1 MRTSLFVGL
10 FLTITAM
17 AVATQ
22 STPQSSPAAQSH
34 DLQNTAEAVA
44 KYFRA
49 DPSGIDQLFAPEF
62 LVQVPAARLE
72 RVMRQLF
79 SQYGG
84 CTGVK
89 LEKQVSPT
97 GAHFQFTFEKG
108 FTVPVSLEIND
119 NAAHTITGFV
129 LGAPVSSSET
139 LSSVIDKM
147 KALPGQ
153 VSFLAQRLDASGPV
167 ALAEWQPAQEL
178 GIGSAFKL
186 YILGALAQQISAGRR
201 HWNDVI
207 PLETQSLPSGILQK
221 WPLGTPLTV
230 QSLASLM
237 ISISDNTAADALLKA
252 VGREQVEAILPVMG
266 HSQPALDQP
275 FLATM
280 DMFQLKWG
288 IPAEQLQQYLA
299 DDTAA
304 RRAFLQTMKPPAST
318 AALIAAVSTT
328 TPKMIDN
335 VEWFAS
341 AIDLCHAMAW
351 FRADDTARNTARQV
365 LAINPGLALSSTRW
379 AYIGFKGG
387 SEPGVISLNLL
398 LRSQSGQW
406 YVVSGVWNNPKAAVS
421 ETEWVSLVSRA
432 IDLLQ

>member
-22 STPQSSPAAQSH
+22 STPQSTPTAQSH
-34 DLQNTAEAVA
+34 DLQATAEAVA
-44 KYFRA
+44 KYFRE
-49 DPSGIDQLFAPEF
+49 DPSGVDQLFAPEF
-62 LVQVPAARLE
+62 LAQVPAARLE
-72 RVMRQLF
+72 RVMKQLY
-79 SQYGG
+79 SQLGP

-97 GAHFQFTFEKG
+97 GGHFQFTFEKG
-108 FTVPVSLEIND
+108 FTAPVDLVIND
-119 NAAHTITGFV
+119 NAAHSIIGFV
-129 LGAPVSSSET
+129 VGMPVSSSET

-207 PLETQSLPSGILQK
+207 TLETQSLPSGILQK

-230 QSLASLM
+230 QSIASLM

-252 VGREQVEAILPVMG
+252 VGREQVESMLPVMG

-280 DMFQLKWG
+280 DMFQLKWD
-288 IPAEQLQQYLA
+288 IPADQLQQYLA

-318 AALIAAVSTT
+318 AALIAAASTS
-328 TPKMIDN
+328 TPKMIDK

-341 AIDLCHAMAW
+341 ATDLCHAMAW
-351 FRADDTARNTARQV
+351 FRADDNAHNTARQI
-365 LAINPGLALSSTRW
+365 LAINPGLPLSSTRW

-387 SEPGVISLNLL
+387 SEPGIISLNFL
-398 LRSQSGQW
+398 LRSQGGQW
-406 YVVSGVWNNPKAAVS
+406 YVVGAVWNNPKAAVS

-432 IDLLQ
+432 IDLLP